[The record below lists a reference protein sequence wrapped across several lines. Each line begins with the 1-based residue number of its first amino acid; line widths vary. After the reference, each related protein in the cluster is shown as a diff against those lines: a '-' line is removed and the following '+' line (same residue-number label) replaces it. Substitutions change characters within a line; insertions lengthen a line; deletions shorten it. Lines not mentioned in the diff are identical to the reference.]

1 MFVDELELF
10 VSGGR
15 GGNGVVSFRREKYVP
30 KGGPDGG
37 DGGDGGSVYLWADPS
52 KQSFL
57 DLRYKKSLKA
67 ADGGHG
73 RGKDRHG
80 AAGADLFVPVP
91 LGTVVRDSNKNII
104 ADLTIPNQKVL
115 VAAGGKGGKGN
126 ARFATSRR
134 RVPRIAEKGL
144 PGEENKIFIEL
155 KLMAQVGLVGF
166 PNAGKST
173 LLSRI
178 TEARPKIASY
188 PFTTLTPNL
197 GVVKVDDSSSFVVAD
212 LPGLI
217 EGAHEGAGL
226 GHRFLRHV
234 ERNLLLL
241 FLIDLSCDAYPPPAQ
256 AYKLLQDELKS
267 FSPDLAGYPR
277 VVVGNK
283 IDLTGAEEQLKDL
296 QEIVRQDHGDETA
309 IFAISAV
316 TGEGLGE
323 LLRFLFKRVTALAEE
338 KAASDIGTDTVF
350 MAAKTEHLPI
360 HVNKQGDVFTVT
372 GTEVEKMAAKTDFE
386 SEDALLRFQNYC
398 RRSGLD
404 QHLKKMGIKEGDT
417 VRIGKEEFYYYE

>member
-1 MFVDELELF
+1 MFVDELKLL
-10 VSGGR
+10 VRGGR

-37 DGGDGGSVYLWADPS
+37 DGGDGGSVYLWADFT
-52 KQSFL
+52 KHSFL
-57 DLRYKKSLKA
+57 DLRYKNLLKA

-73 RGKDRHG
+73 HSKNRHG
-80 AAGADLFVPVP
+80 ASGADLMVSVP
-91 LGTVVRDSNKNII
+91 LGTLVRDENQNII
-104 ADLTIPNQKVL
+104 ADLILPGQKAM
-115 VAAGGKGGKGN
+115 VARGGRGGKGN

-134 RVPRIAEKGL
+134 RVPRLAEKGL
-144 PGEENKIFIEL
+144 PGEERNIFLEL

-178 TEARPKIASY
+178 TAAKPKVASY
-188 PFTTLTPNL
+188 PFTTVTPNL
-197 GVVKVDDSSSFVVAD
+197 GVVRVGDAESFIVAD

-241 FLIDLSCDAYPPPAQ
+241 FLIDLSPGVYPDPTEAY
-256 AYKLLQDELKS
+256 LLLENELHFFNS
-267 FSPDLAGYPR
+267 RLADYPR
-277 VVVGNK
+277 VIVGNK
-283 IDLTGAEEQLKDL
+283 LDITGGREQFELLRKSASDK
-296 QEIVRQDHGDETA
+296 IGKGDA

-316 TGEGLGE
+316 TGEGVDE
-323 LLRFLFKRVTALAEE
+323 LVRFLYKRVNELAGERDMPGMEELIKLDQIEEVPLKIEKDDNVYTVSGTAIER
-338 KAASDIGTDTVF
+338 
-350 MAAKTEHLPI
+350 
-360 HVNKQGDVFTVT
+360 
-372 GTEVEKMAAKTDFE
+372 MAAKTDFDNE
-386 SEDALLRFQNYC
+386 EALLRFQNYC

-404 QHLKKMGIKEGDT
+404 KEMKKMGIKDGDT
-417 VRIGKEEFYYYE
+417 VRIGQEEFFYYE